1 MSQAGSQKRSDSPIL
16 AETIKCSCMNLILQS
31 LVPLAF
37 VIFLGWFAGWRKI
50 IDAKHSSSLATYVM
64 SFSFPCLLF
73 AKTATT
79 SLQNLINYRFIA
91 GLSLGL
97 LGMYLLVFLF
107 NRYLRR
113 ISVSQ
118 SCQTAFVSSFPDMA
132 FMGIPIFLVLFG
144 EDSLLSIVIGN
155 LITSLIM
162 IPLTVLILEVAQASE
177 IKTNIM
183 ALVLK
188 VFRKP
193 LVLAPIFG
201 AIYSRL
207 NLQMP
212 RLAMESLIL
221 IGGTTSG
228 VSLFALGLIMSQDKV
243 SVSRPVL
250 LNVFNKTIV
259 HPLIMFG
266 AVIVFGITGPL
277 AKEAILLCA
286 LPPAIMTTMFAAKY
300 DVLRLESSSSTV
312 VGTVVALF
320 TMAFIMRA
328 LGIGS

>member
-1 MSQAGSQKRSDSPIL
+1 
-16 AETIKCSCMNLILQS
+16 MNLILQS

-37 VIFLGWFAGWRKI
+37 VIGLGWFAGWRNI

-91 GLSLGL
+91 GFSLGL
-97 LGMYLLVFLF
+97 LGMYLVVFLF
-107 NRYLRR
+107 SRYLRR
-113 ISVSQ
+113 MSVRD

-144 EDSLLSIVIGN
+144 EGSLISIVIGN
-155 LITSLIM
+155 LVTSLIM
-162 IPLTVLILEVAQASE
+162 IPLTVSMLEIGADLEV
-177 IKTNIM
+177 KTNI
-183 ALVLK
+183 AFLVLK
-188 VFRKP
+188 VFKKP

-201 AIYSRL
+201 AIFSALTLRV
-207 NLQMP
+207 P
-212 RLAMESLIL
+212 TLALESLEL

-250 LNVFNKTIV
+250 LNVFAKALV

-266 AVIVFGITGPL
+266 VVIVFGISGAL

-300 DVLRLESSSSTV
+300 NVLRLESSSSTV
-312 VGTVVALF
+312 LGTVFSLF
-320 TMAFIMRA
+320 TLAVIMRA

>member
-1 MSQAGSQKRSDSPIL
+1 MQ
-16 AETIKCSCMNLILQS
+16 LILQS

-37 VIFLGWFAGWRKI
+37 VIGLGWFAGWRNI
-50 IDAKHSSSLATYVM
+50 IDASHSSSLATYVM

-79 SLQNLINYRFIA
+79 SLQRLINYRFIA
-91 GLSLGL
+91 AFSLAL

-107 NRYLRR
+107 SRHLRR
-113 ISVSQ
+113 MSLRD

-144 EDSLLSIVIGN
+144 EGSLISIVIGN

-162 IPLTVLILEVAQASE
+162 IPLTVSMLEVGAALE
-177 IKTNIM
+177 VRTNI
-183 ALVLK
+183 ALLVLK
-188 VFRKP
+188 VFKKP

-201 AIYSRL
+201 AIFSALTLRL
-207 NLQMP
+207 P
-212 RLAMESLIL
+212 ALAVESLQL

-243 SVSRPVL
+243 SISRSVL
-250 LNVFNKTIV
+250 LNVFVKALV

-266 AVIVFGITGPL
+266 VAIALGITGAL

-300 DVLRLESSSSTV
+300 NVLRLESSSSTV
-312 VGTVVALF
+312 LGTVFSLF
-320 TMAFIMRA
+320 TLAVIMRA

>member
-1 MSQAGSQKRSDSPIL
+1 MK
-16 AETIKCSCMNLILQS
+16 LILQS
-31 LVPLAF
+31 LIPLTF
-37 VIFLGWFAGWRKI
+37 VIVLGWFAGWRKI

-73 AKTATT
+73 AKTSTT

-97 LGMYLLVFLF
+97 LGMYLLVFMF
-107 NRYLRR
+107 NRYFRR
-113 ISVSQ
+113 VSISH

-144 EDSLLSIVIGN
+144 EESLISIVIGN

-162 IPLTVLILEVAQASE
+162 IPLSVSILEIAEASE
-177 IKTNIM
+177 IKTNIIN
-183 ALVLK
+183 LLLK
-188 VFRKP
+188 VFSKP
-193 LVLAPIFG
+193 LILAPIIG
-201 AIYSRL
+201 AIFSSL
-207 NLQMP
+207 SLHLP
-212 RLAMESLIL
+212 ALALESLQL

-243 SVSRPVL
+243 SISRPVL
-250 LNVFNKTIV
+250 FNVFNKTFV
-259 HPLIMFG
+259 HPLIMF
-266 AVIVFGITGPL
+266 AIVIAFGITGTL
-277 AKEAILLCA
+277 AKEAVLLCA

-300 DVLRLESSSSTV
+300 NVLRLESSSSTV
-312 VGTVVALF
+312 LGTVVALF
-320 TMAFIMRA
+320 TMAIIMRA